1 MIFRGE
7 MANTVH
13 MAEEVKSFHVTQTLP
28 FITHGIPAARS
39 QNPSEWQYVLQKKN
53 GHRNQRK

>member
-7 MANTVH
+7 MALWRNG
-13 MAEEVKSFHVTQTLP
+13 ESFHVTQTLP

-39 QNPSEWQYVLQKKN
+39 QNPSEWQYVLQKKMVTGTN
-53 GHRNQRK
+53 ANDFY